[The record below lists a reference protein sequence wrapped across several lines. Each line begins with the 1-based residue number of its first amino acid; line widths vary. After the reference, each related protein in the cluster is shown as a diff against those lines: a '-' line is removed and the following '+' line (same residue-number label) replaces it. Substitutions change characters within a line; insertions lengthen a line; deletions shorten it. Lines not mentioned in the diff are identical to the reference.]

1 MTRLFCIHLT
11 LLFSLN
17 GIAMGA
23 NGDFGRSSIAANMG
37 AGTSE
42 EMVTLNRGVSARHP
56 GRAAAV
62 EASAIPWGGTAVT
75 SEYNAGNTNTETI
88 RGSDWGG
95 GVGGILYTIT
105 PGASGPVRSYN
116 AYNSRGDVV
125 STTGDAGDA
134 TWQASYE
141 AFGTRTAEDG
151 SNTARQRANTKEED
165 PTGLLNEGMRYR
177 DLAAGVFISR
187 DPAGFVDGPNVYTYV
202 RQNPW
207 TAFDPEGLD
216 MARAGTALTKGNYL
230 LAALEYTMVAD
241 TIRTYDVAK
250 YLGNTA
256 TGSYGL
262 ARESGDS
269 KASATAQSA
278 VMVVSTV
285 SGVRDLTEGITGAE
299 MNYSGGKTGAVDDI
313 RDQIGKR
320 VVKTA
325 SGILQVSAV
334 ATGIQQAAGLGA
346 SAKSTLQTV
355 TKEVTAAK
363 KPAPNAKGGEGN
375 PSLRDDPYSPDSV
388 SRRQSETRRQL
399 GVEPDPNAPIPNQP
413 PGENIKGTHTADTA
427 EHHATGERNVGT
439 AEEHSRVAK
448 GSNGMPRRRR

>member
-1 MTRLFCIHLT
+1 L
-11 LLFSLN
+11 
-17 GIAMGA
+17 
-23 NGDFGRSSIAANMG
+23 
-37 AGTSE
+37 
-42 EMVTLNRGVSARHP
+42 
-56 GRAAAV
+56 
-62 EASAIPWGGTAVT
+62 
-75 SEYNAGNTNTETI
+75 ET
-88 RGSDWGG
+88 
-95 GVGGILYTIT
+95 
-105 PGASGPVRSYN
+105 
-116 AYNSRGDVV
+116 
-125 STTGDAGDA
+125 
-134 TWQASYE
+134 
-141 AFGTRTAEDG
+141 
-151 SNTARQRANTKEED
+151 
-165 PTGLLNEGMRYR
+165 
-177 DLAAGVFISR
+177 GVFLSR
-187 DPAGFVDGPNVYTYV
+187 DPAGHVDGPNVYTYV

-241 TIRTYDVAK
+241 TIRTYDVAE

-313 RDQIGKR
+313 RDQNGKR

-363 KPAPNAKGGEGN
+363 ETVPPTIYREGN
-375 PSLRDDPYSPDSV
+375 PSPGNLTPRAVDKGNLSFRDSLSNPWPLEPGQRPVLRSGESYF
-388 SRRQSETRRQL
+388 
-399 GVEPDPNAPIPNQP
+399 GVNTSKLP
-413 PGENIKGTHTADTA
+413 PGSVIPDNLPPGHISVKDVPAPTLKDAVS
-427 EHHATGERNVGT
+427 ER
-439 AEEHSRVAK
+439 AK
-448 GSNGMPRRRR
+448 FPK